1 MDRLRRA
8 KFEHDIP
15 FDSFDY
21 APFDELRT
29 SKTGSLRVVRD
40 VEPRTTKDEMRVTG
54 NGKMFHVKQLKRRRE
69 MQNKEQPQKT
79 V

>member
-21 APFDELRT
+21 APFDEIRT
-29 SKTGSLRVVRD
+29 SKTGSLRVVRNI
-40 VEPRTTKDEMRVTG
+40 EP
-54 NGKMFHVKQLKRRRE
+54 
-69 MQNKEQPQKT
+69 
-79 V
+79 